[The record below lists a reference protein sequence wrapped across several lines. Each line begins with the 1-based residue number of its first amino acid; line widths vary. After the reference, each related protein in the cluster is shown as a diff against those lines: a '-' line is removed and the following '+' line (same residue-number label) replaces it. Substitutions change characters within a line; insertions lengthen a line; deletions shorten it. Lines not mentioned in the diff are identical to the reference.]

1 MGKIKRGAR
10 TFKDNFWSKKRIEYG
25 LTFNDLSKYLH
36 IHSSAICH
44 YFTGQQMPCDAVI
57 NELCTYFEVDPVEG
71 KQEFA
76 KAHEVWVGEKQR
88 GTAVYSVKSRK
99 RRKRR
104 VVNTDEPAD
113 TVPSVPKASPVDT
126 KSLLYGEYIRSLL
139 YGKLSCDE
147 YNALLEG
154 NLSGHEIL
162 KYAYT
167 KVSVDDFIELIRIL
181 DKEG

>member
-71 KQEFA
+71 KREFA
-76 KAHEVWVGEKQR
+76 KAHEVWVGKKQR
-88 GTAVYSVKSRK
+88 GVAVYSVKPKK
-99 RRKRR
+99 RHKRR
-104 VVNTDEPAD
+104 VVNTDKPTD
-113 TVPSVPKASPVDT
+113 TAPSVPEVSPVDI
-126 KSLLYGEYIRSLL
+126 KRLL